1 LANIKSAK
9 KRAAL
14 SEVRRLRNRAIRSTV
29 HTAVRR
35 FERAVANG
43 DAAADNAVTFREACR
58 QLDRAVTRGVMH
70 RNAAARKKS
79 RLAKKLAQHV

>member
-1 LANIKSAK
+1 MANIKSAK

-14 SEVRRLRNRAIRSTV
+14 SEVRRLRNRAVRSTV

-35 FERAVANG
+35 FERAVANS
-43 DAAADNAVTFREACR
+43 DAAADNVATLREACR

-70 RNAAARKKS
+70 RNTAARKKS
-79 RLAKKLAQHV
+79 RLAKKLTQHA

>member
-14 SEVRRLRNRAIRSTV
+14 AEVRRVRNRAVRSTV

-35 FERAVANG
+35 FERAVAS
-43 DAAADNAVTFREACR
+43 DAAGAQQEFRAACR
-58 QLDRAVTRGVMH
+58 ELDRAVTRGVLH

-79 RLAKKLAQHV
+79 RLAKTLKVSGA

>member
-1 LANIKSAK
+1 MANIKSAK

-14 SEVRRLRNRAIRSTV
+14 AEVRRLRNRAVRSTV

-35 FERAVANG
+35 FERAVAT
-43 DAAADNAVTFREACR
+43 DAAASQQDFREACR
-58 QLDRAVTRGVMH
+58 QLDRAVTRGVLH

-79 RLAKKLAQHV
+79 RLAKKLSLSS

>member
-1 LANIKSAK
+1 MANIKSAK

-14 SEVRRLRNRAIRSTV
+14 AEVRRLRNRAVRSSV

-35 FERAVANG
+35 FERAVAT
-43 DAAADNAVTFREACR
+43 DAAASEQEFREACR
-58 QLDRAVTRGVMH
+58 QLDRAVTRGVLH

-79 RLAKKLAQHV
+79 RLAKKLSLSS

>member
-1 LANIKSAK
+1 MANIKSAK

-14 SEVRRLRNRAIRSTV
+14 SEVRRLRNRAVRSTV

-35 FERAVANG
+35 FERAVANSG
-43 DAAADNAVTFREACR
+43 AAADGAATFREACR

>member
-14 SEVRRLRNRAIRSTV
+14 SEIRRHRNRAVRSTV

-35 FERAVANG
+35 FERALANS
-43 DAAADNAVTFREACR
+43 DAAQDNVATFREACR
-58 QLDRAVTRGVMH
+58 QLDRAVTRGVIH

-79 RLAKKLAQHV
+79 RLAKKLAQNA